1 MTVRMGYATS
11 LNGSSA
17 GDATEGPLQPSGRV
31 R

>member
-1 MTVRMGYATS
+1 MTVRMGYATL

-17 GDATEGPLQPSGRV
+17 GDTTEGLLKRSGRV